1 MDTLTRISDLCRIL
15 EARRRPI
22 SLQDLMGQ
30 LECSESTARRAIHK
44 LRDEF
49 NAPIVFDQNAKGW
62 YLDRTCNARTFRL
75 PGHWLT
81 AAELHALLSCH
92 QLLRQIEP
100 GLLGPEIAPLMEHI
114 ETTLAKHGLDRA
126 LLAERVRLVAIGARP
141 VPSETLKAVAEALLS
156 GHRLQV
162 TYHSRSRDE
171 IRERTLSLQRLT
183 WYRSN
188 WYLEAWCHQSGGP
201 RRFAV
206 ERLLSARPLAT
217 AAEPIPTADLDAHFA
232 DAYGIFAGL
241 ATQTA
246 TLLFSRERARW
257 VADERWHPHQ
267 RGRHLPDGRYE
278 LTLPYGRADEL
289 IMDIL
294 KYGPDVEVIAP
305 TELRDAVA
313 GRLEEAA
320 KRYRRHLVRF

>member
-1 MDTLTRISDLCRIL
+1 MDTPKRINDLCRIL

-22 SLQDLMGQ
+22 SLRDLMDA
-30 LECSESTARRAIHK
+30 LECSESTVRRAMNR

-49 NAPIVFDQNAKGW
+49 NAPILYDPSAKGW
-62 YLDRTCNARTFRL
+62 HLDRSSNARTFRL
-75 PGHWLT
+75 PGPWLT

-92 QLLRQIEP
+92 QLLHQIEP
-100 GLLGPEIAPLMEHI
+100 GLLGPEMAPLMEHI
-114 ETTLAKHGLDRA
+114 ETTLAKHGLDRT

-141 VPSETLKAVAEALLS
+141 VPSETLVAVAEALLR
-156 GHRLQV
+156 GRRLHV

-171 IRERTLSLQRLT
+171 TRERTLSPQRLT

-188 WYLEAWCHQSGGP
+188 WYLEAWCHQSDGL

-217 AAEPIPTADLDAHFA
+217 AAEPLPTADLDAHFA
-232 DAYGIFAGL
+232 DAYGIFAGP

-246 TLLFSRERARW
+246 TLLFSGERARW
-257 VADERWHPHQ
+257 VADEQWHPHQ
-267 RGRHLPDGRYE
+267 QGRHLPDGRYE
-278 LTLPYGRADEL
+278 LALPYGRAEEL

-294 KYGPDVEVIAP
+294 KYGPDVEVTAP
-305 TELRDAVA
+305 AELRDAVA
-313 GRLEEAA
+313 DRLEEAA
-320 KRYRRHLVRF
+320 ARYRCLVRF